1 MLTTVPGLRFA
12 ALVSLAFLTA
22 CGTPGTGNT
31 PPGSAASAMP
41 GQSGPQG
48 FSNFPDMPMP
58 SPFDLDVGKTMV
70 VGGAESWFGQM
81 TLTTRFSAND
91 IFDFYKQE
99 MPRYGW
105 EELTSIRAPVSV
117 LTYTRQD
124 RIATIQVASRTIY
137 GSEIRVTVSPRGAPG
152 GGSGSGLMPP
162 MSSSPAPSIQVQP
175 LR

>member
-1 MLTTVPGLRFA
+1 MLRIAPGLRSA
-12 ALVSLAFLTA
+12 ALASLVFLSA
-22 CGTPGTGNT
+22 CGTPSSGGN
-31 PPGSAASAMP
+31 PPGSAASALP
-41 GQSGPQG
+41 GQAGSPG

-91 IFDFYKQE
+91 IFDFYKRE
-99 MPRYGW
+99 MTRYGW

-117 LTYTRQD
+117 LTYSRQD
-124 RIATIQVASRTIY
+124 RVATIQVASRMIY

-152 GGSGSGLMPP
+152 GGSGSLMPP
-162 MSSSPAPSIQVQP
+162 ISSSPSPAIQVQP
-175 LR
+175 IR